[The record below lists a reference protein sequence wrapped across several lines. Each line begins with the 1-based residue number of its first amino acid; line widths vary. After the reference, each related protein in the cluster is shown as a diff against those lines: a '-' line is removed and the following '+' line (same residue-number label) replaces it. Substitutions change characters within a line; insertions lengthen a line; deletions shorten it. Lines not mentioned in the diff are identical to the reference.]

1 MYKELLKLEEEGLI
15 KTVFTVFRN
24 ILETSSLK
32 KIRDSLNLFLKRE
45 MFGGGVKLFFSVLFL
60 NFRFGLLIWVRLTW
74 NW

>member
-24 ILETSSLK
+24 ILETGSLK
-32 KIRDSLNLFLKRE
+32 KIRDSFKPFSKKRNV
-45 MFGGGVKLFFSVLFL
+45 GGGFKLFFSVLFL
-60 NFRFGLLIWVRLTW
+60 NFRLGLLIWVRLTW